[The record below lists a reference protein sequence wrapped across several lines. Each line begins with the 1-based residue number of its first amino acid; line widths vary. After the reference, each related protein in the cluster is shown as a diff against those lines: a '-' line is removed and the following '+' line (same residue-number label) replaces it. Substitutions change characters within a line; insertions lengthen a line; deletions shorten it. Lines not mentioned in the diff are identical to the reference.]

1 MPHRGGLGP
10 GDVIDRGIARLGT
23 RPVWLGVVT
32 AYGIFAWVFLGSSA
46 PFAVPAVAAA
56 CGQVPL
62 DVRFTSSAADVTAFL
77 ATCGTEGLAAYRA
90 METVDLVY
98 PLVSALALAATLA
111 FTLRGAGHRLRRWLP
126 LVPFIVAALDY
137 LENACAW
144 LALAAFPTTSP
155 TDSLLGVAT
164 AAKTVAFT
172 GTVTLVVTVVAWRA
186 GGWLR
191 RRWVGHTRDVT
202 GGASVGVATSDAS
215 AEVATAGAVREAP

>member
-90 METVDLVY
+90 MEAQGT
-98 PLVSALALAATLA
+98 PLPLRRFLTGHSVATSFQMGWA
-111 FTLRGAGHRLRRWLP
+111 ERLRR
-126 LVPFIVAALDY
+126 
-137 LENACAW
+137 
-144 LALAAFPTTSP
+144 
-155 TDSLLGVAT
+155 
-164 AAKTVAFT
+164 
-172 GTVTLVVTVVAWRA
+172 
-186 GGWLR
+186 
-191 RRWVGHTRDVT
+191 
-202 GGASVGVATSDAS
+202 
-215 AEVATAGAVREAP
+215 